1 MYSSFKENIWG
12 DDLADMQF
20 IGKYDKG
27 FWFFLCV
34 IGFFNKY
41 AWVIIYKDK
50 KGITNF
56 NVLQKIPNSSN
67 LKPDKIWID
76 NRCSEFHK
84 RSNKS
89 WLQDNNVFNTI

>member
-1 MYSSFKENIWG
+1 MYSSFKENVQG
-12 DDLADMQF
+12 GDLADMQF

-56 NVLQKIPNSSN
+56 NVLQKIPN
-67 LKPDKIWID
+67 
-76 NRCSEFHK
+76 
-84 RSNKS
+84 
-89 WLQDNNVFNTI
+89 